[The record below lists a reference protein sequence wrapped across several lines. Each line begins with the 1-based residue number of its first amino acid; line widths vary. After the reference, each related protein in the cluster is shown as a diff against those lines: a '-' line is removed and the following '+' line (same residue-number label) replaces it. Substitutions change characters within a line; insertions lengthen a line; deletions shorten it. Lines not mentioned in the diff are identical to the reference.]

1 MHAAAIRVELRLPG
15 ARSLKEK
22 RSALRP
28 VVEGLRRAASLSVA
42 EVDHHDAWQR
52 SALGIAAVAPD
63 AGGLERLLTE
73 AVRYLDER
81 LEIEVVATEVSYLEV
96 GV

>member
-1 MHAAAIRVELRLPG
+1 
-15 ARSLKEK
+15 
-22 RSALRP
+22 
-28 VVEGLRRAASLSVA
+28 
-42 EVDHHDAWQR
+42 
-52 SALGIAAVAPD
+52 VAPD

-73 AVRYLDER
+73 AVRYLDDR